1 MRRLVPFGFIVSL
14 LLSLPGLAESSK
26 PTLTQTLTLRV
37 VDPQGAGIPR
47 ARLQLTRRDAG
58 FTTEAFADDRGLCR
72 LESIASGNYLVA
84 ASAPGF
90 ATRVDS
96 ITLAGDESGSSEREI
111 RLEIAAVSESVVVTS
126 SKTAQKL
133 SEITKTM
140 SVVDSDEMKSRDEYF
155 IPEAIRTV
163 PGVRVEQ
170 LGGPGSFTS
179 IKIRGLRTE
188 DTAILIDGARLRD
201 PSAPQGDASS
211 FIENLITADVDRVEI
226 LRGSGS
232 SLHGT
237 NAGGGVINI
246 VTASGGGDPRGSLVL
261 EGGGLGLFRGGAET
275 SGGYRDRLLYS
286 VGVQHV
292 NVSKGVDGD
301 DPARNTSI
309 QGSALFRLTPSTSLS
324 LRVFGADARLGLN
337 ESPVTLGTLPSGEI
351 HAVPLA
357 PSQLRQFEN
366 GAPLETLDV
375 GNANYI
381 PSADDPDN
389 RRESSF
395 YSTLVTFEQKPSA
408 DLSYS
413 LRYHGLVG
421 SRSFFEGPLGT
432 SPYEPFA
439 ETSDLFDG
447 RIHTFGARADYDW
460 GRHQT
465 IYAGYELERESF
477 KDTSRSDPSAPG
489 SLTDVSQSSHT
500 LYVQDQASLLDG
512 ALSLSGS
519 ARGQFFS
526 LDEPHFEPSEGAPYQ
541 GATLS
546 SPDDALTGD
555 VSAAYA
561 FVSAGTRLRAHFGS
575 GYRAPSL
582 FERFGASYSTFGYSV
597 YGDPRLPPERT
608 LTFDAGVSQSVLGDR
623 VRLEATYFR
632 TRLSRILVF
641 DFSGAIDPA
650 TDPFGRFGGYL
661 STDGGVT
668 QGLELTSEIAPVG
681 GLDVKASYTYNHA
694 EPPRGVSPDQDQAFA
709 IPRHQ
714 FSLVTSRTFGPRLA
728 LGLDLYASSSYL
740 APVLDLTTFASR
752 VYRFD
757 GFVKADL
764 VASYRVPLAGTSLRF
779 TAKVENLF
787 DETIHASGFRT
798 PGRFALVGATFEF

>member
-1 MRRLVPFGFIVSL
+1 MRRFVPIAFVVSL
-14 LLSLPGLAESSK
+14 LLSFSGSALAE
-26 PTLTQTLTLRV
+26 TLTLRV

-47 ARLQLTRRDAG
+47 ARLQLTRKDLG
-58 FTTEAFADDRGLCR
+58 FTTEAFADDHGLCR
-72 LESIASGNYLVA
+72 LESIGSGSYLVA
-84 ASAPGF
+84 VSAPGF
-90 ATRVDS
+90 ATRVDDV
-96 ITLAGDESGSSEREI
+96 TVTGDESASSDEHEI
-111 RLEIAAVSESVVVTS
+111 RLEIAAVSESVVVTG

-133 SEITKTM
+133 SETTKTV
-140 SVVDSDEMKSRDEYF
+140 SVVDADEMKARDEYF

-188 DTAILIDGARLRD
+188 DTAILVDGARLRD
-201 PSAPQGDASS
+201 ASAPQGDASS
-211 FIENLITADVDRVEI
+211 FIENLIAADVDRVEI

-246 VTASGGGDPRGSLVL
+246 VTAPGGGQPRGSVL
-261 EGGGLGLFRGGAET
+261 FEGGGLGLFRGGAET
-275 SGGYRDRLLYS
+275 SGGYRDRFLYS
-286 VGVQHV
+286 VGIQHV

-301 DPARNTSI
+301 DPMRNTTV
-309 QGSALFRLTPSTSLS
+309 QGSAFFRLTPSASLS
-324 LRVFGADARLGLN
+324 LRFLGADARLALN
-337 ESPVTLGTLPSGEI
+337 ESPVTLGSLPAGEI
-351 HAVPLA
+351 EARPLA
-357 PSQLRQFEN
+357 DSELRRFEN
-366 GAPLETLDV
+366 GTPLSQLDV

-389 RRESSF
+389 RRESNF
-395 YSTLVTFEQKPSA
+395 YSTLVMFEQKPSA
-408 DLSYS
+408 DFSYS
-413 LRYHGLVG
+413 LRYHGLVS

-432 SPYEPFA
+432 SPYEPLA

-447 RIHTFGARADYDW
+447 AIHTFGARADYDW
-460 GRHQT
+460 GSHQT
-465 IYAGYELERESF
+465 LYAGYELERESF
-477 KDTSRSDPSAPG
+477 QDRSVSDPAAPG

-500 LYVQDQASLLDG
+500 VYVQDQARLLEG
-512 ALSLSGS
+512 RLSVSAS
-519 ARGQFFS
+519 ARAQLFS
-526 LDEPHFEPSEGAPYQ
+526 LDEPRFEPAGGAPYQ
-541 GATLS
+541 GAAFA

-561 FVSAGTRLRAHFGS
+561 FVSSGTRVRAHFGS

-597 YGDPRLPPERT
+597 YGDPRLSPERT
-608 LTFDAGVSQSVLGDR
+608 KTFDAGIAQSLFAER
-623 VRLEATYFR
+623 LRLEATYFR
-632 TRLSRILVF
+632 TRLSEIIVF

-668 QGLELTSEIAPVG
+668 QGIELASEIAPVA
-681 GLDVKASYTYNHA
+681 GLDVKASYTYNDA
-694 EPPRGVSPDQDQAFA
+694 EPPRGVSPDQAQAFA

-714 FSLVTSRTFGPRLA
+714 FSLVTSRSFGPRFA
-728 LGLDLYASSSYL
+728 LGFDLYASSSYL

-764 VASYRVPLAGTSLRF
+764 VASYRLPVAGTHLRF

-787 DETIHASGFRT
+787 DEVIHASGFRT